1 MSQVDINSREYA
13 KMTETSVTKLVL
25 WLAIPT
31 VISQLISSIY
41 NTADTYF
48 VSTLGNSATG
58 AVGIV
63 FSIQSLIQAFGFG
76 MSVGCGSLLSRK
88 LGERDVEAANRYTA
102 TGFYLSVFLGI
113 LIAVVGLSDTEGI
126 MRLFG
131 ATDTI
136 LPYACDYGR
145 VILAGAPIMCASF
158 VLNFVLRSE
167 GMPTRAMIGLSCG
180 GIVNV
185 ILDPVLIIYCDKG
198 ITGAALAT
206 IIGQL
211 VSFLVL
217 LSFFLFGGS
226 GVSIAPKYISRRFYD
241 YYLIFKNGF
250 PTICRQGMGS
260 LSTTLL
266 NIAVKPYGDAA
277 ISAISIANKV
287 YILIRNIIIGVGQGF
302 QPVAGYNYGAKKL
315 ERVKKSFWVAT
326 VIGTVFS
333 VAAGIAV
340 ALFPDEVMGF
350 FRKGDVEVIEIGRR
364 MLLYMSM
371 SIPVLAFSTYV
382 NQLYQSLGFVWEAT
396 LLACCRQ
403 GIFFVPLILILPN
416 VIELNGIQM
425 TQAAADILTFLV
437 SIPFLIVFLKR
448 KLYSDRNNRKVRIK

>member
-1 MSQVDINSREYA
+1 
-13 KMTETSVTKLVL
+13 
-25 WLAIPT
+25 
-31 VISQLISSIY
+31 
-41 NTADTYF
+41 
-48 VSTLGNSATG
+48 
-58 AVGIV
+58 
-63 FSIQSLIQAFGFG
+63 
-76 MSVGCGSLLSRK
+76 
-88 LGERDVEAANRYTA
+88 
-102 TGFYLSVFLGI
+102 
-113 LIAVVGLSDTEGI
+113 
-126 MRLFG
+126 
-131 ATDTI
+131 
-136 LPYACDYGR
+136 
-145 VILAGAPIMCASF
+145 
-158 VLNFVLRSE
+158 
-167 GMPTRAMIGLSCG
+167 
-180 GIVNV
+180 
-185 ILDPVLIIYCDKG
+185 
-198 ITGAALAT
+198 
-206 IIGQL
+206 
-211 VSFLVL
+211 
-217 LSFFLFGGS
+217 
-226 GVSIAPKYISRRFYD
+226 
-241 YYLIFKNGF
+241 
-250 PTICRQGMGS
+250 MGS

-416 VIELNGIQM
+416 IIELNGIQM